1 MFDFLK
7 KTHRI
12 TYASVSFDG
21 TRPYNEDSLK
31 ILDTDRR
38 KLFILADGLGGCG
51 DGKLASQT
59 AVDSAEDTGR
69 ESTGS
74 GETFLK
80 ELFETA
86 QESVT
91 EKKEN
96 PEKGM
101 ATTMVVLDI
110 EGKTAQ
116 WAHVGDSRL
125 YFFRKNRFEA
135 HTKDQKQDLSPDTGP
150 QCTTDAGKYRT
161 DQRIRNPSSSGP
173 EQPASYHWLSMGRK
187 SLRGI
192 GADPYPKR
200 RRISSL

>member
-7 KTHRI
+7 KTHKI

-80 ELFETA
+80 ELFEA
-86 QESVT
+86 MYPELP
-91 EKKEN
+91 EPKK
-96 PEKGM
+96 
-101 ATTMVVLDI
+101 
-110 EGKTAQ
+110 
-116 WAHVGDSRL
+116 
-125 YFFRKNRFEA
+125 
-135 HTKDQKQDLSPDTGP
+135 TKK
-150 QCTTDAGKYRT
+150 
-161 DQRIRNPSSSGP
+161 
-173 EQPASYHWLSMGRK
+173 
-187 SLRGI
+187 
-192 GADPYPKR
+192 
-200 RRISSL
+200 

>member
-7 KTHRI
+7 KTHKI

-135 HTKDQKQDLSPDTGP
+135 HTKDLTVRPYSF
-150 QCTTDAGKYRT
+150 TDVFNKL
-161 DQRIRNPSSSGP
+161 QRISVSYIARKVKCVGKDIIRLCSVFKQIFS
-173 EQPASYHWLSMGRK
+173 EQRTEK
-187 SLRGI
+187 I
-192 GADPYPKR
+192 
-200 RRISSL
+200 

>member
-80 ELFETA
+80 QPRNLS
-86 QESVT
+86 QKKKRIR
-91 EKKEN
+91 KKEW
-96 PEKGM
+96 PPPWLCWTLKEKP
-101 ATTMVVLDI
+101 
-110 EGKTAQ
+110 
-116 WAHVGDSRL
+116 H
-125 YFFRKNRFEA
+125 
-135 HTKDQKQDLSPDTGP
+135 
-150 QCTTDAGKYRT
+150 
-161 DQRIRNPSSSGP
+161 SGP
-173 EQPASYHWLSMGRK
+173 M
-187 SLRGI
+187 
-192 GADPYPKR
+192 
-200 RRISSL
+200 

>member
-125 YFFRKNRFEA
+125 YFFRKKPF
-135 HTKDQKQDLSPDTGP
+135 
-150 QCTTDAGKYRT
+150 
-161 DQRIRNPSSSGP
+161 
-173 EQPASYHWLSMGRK
+173 
-187 SLRGI
+187 
-192 GADPYPKR
+192 
-200 RRISSL
+200 